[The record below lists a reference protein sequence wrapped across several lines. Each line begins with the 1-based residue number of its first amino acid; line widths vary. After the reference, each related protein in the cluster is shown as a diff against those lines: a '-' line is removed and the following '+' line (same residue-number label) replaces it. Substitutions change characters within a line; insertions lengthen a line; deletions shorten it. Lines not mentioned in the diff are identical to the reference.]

1 MKKHILLMTAGAA
14 ALGLSLSCAAS
25 ETIFPGIQQE
35 LIEASTESADDDPE
49 ETEEENGEALLQ
61 EFESYELSSEEAST
75 EAAAGLIVLTE
86 GIEPAAPGAWED
98 FTLKIDGKDYRFPM
112 MFNDFTKTGWS
123 WTEDDEQVLAPDDY
137 TTWYFGMDDR
147 EVFSYIVNP
156 SFDSRSVSECVV
168 SGIHIDPF
176 DWLPEDGTVTLA
188 AGIRRGISDID
199 DVVNAYGY
207 PSYDPYQRDSMIM
220 LRYES
225 EEHDMLELTFDAD
238 TKLLEGISLYCT
250 HAPANFDPGK
260 VNTAKPERAAAYRKP
275 DKLSDDLSDNQVRI
289 GDKVYQIPVP
299 VFSLT
304 DDGWTLTD
312 AEEFVRGRS
321 GSTFT
326 LEKDGT
332 VLTCPA
338 YNFEDTAVIP
348 ENCWITEIDLGKLTG
363 GPEGELAGGVQT
375 DMYWYDL
382 EQLLTAAGIDYDYE
396 EDGAYVY
403 FRYNQEDD
411 GSGCEAVVYN
421 GEDGLYDI
429 NTVIKISCC
438 RMTLP

>member
-1 MKKHILLMTAGAA
+1 
-14 ALGLSLSCAAS
+14 
-25 ETIFPGIQQE
+25 
-35 LIEASTESADDDPE
+35 
-49 ETEEENGEALLQ
+49 
-61 EFESYELSSEEAST
+61 
-75 EAAAGLIVLTE
+75 
-86 GIEPAAPGAWED
+86 
-98 FTLKIDGKDYRFPM
+98 
-112 MFNDFTKTGWS
+112 
-123 WTEDDEQVLAPDDY
+123 
-137 TTWYFGMDDR
+137 
-147 EVFSYIVNP
+147 
-156 SFDSRSVSECVV
+156 
-168 SGIHIDPF
+168 
-176 DWLPEDGTVTLA
+176 
-188 AGIRRGISDID
+188 
-199 DVVNAYGY
+199 
-207 PSYDPYQRDSMIM
+207 
-220 LRYES
+220 
-225 EEHDMLELTFDAD
+225 MLELTFDAD

-304 DDGWTLTD
+304 DDGWVLTD

-326 LEKDGT
+326 LEKDGA
-332 VLTCPA
+332 VLTCPV
-338 YNFEDTAVIP
+338 YNFENTAVIP

-421 GEDGLYDI
+421 GEDGLYDV